1 MKLINVKQMAE
12 KLCSTVGSI
21 YTYVSTRQVIPVGCV
36 VKIGR
41 SVRFDEEAVD
51 QWLNSLKKEPLPGIS

>member
-21 YTYVSTRQVIPVGCV
+21 YPYVSTRQVIPVECV

-51 QWLNSLKKEPLPGIS
+51 RWLNSLKKEPLPSIS

>member
-21 YTYVSTRQVIPVGCV
+21 YTYVSTRQIIPVECV

-51 QWLNSLKKEPLPGIS
+51 RWLNSLKKEPLPSIS